1 MHCSP
6 NVQKNKEK
14 KGKFMKKIT
23 KILSVIM
30 AAVMLVA
37 ALCVSAGA
45 ESIEDTAK
53 AIDSG
58 KKVSFTPE
66 VTYWD
71 RKYKDFKVVLSEKGT
86 LRLSITSKAEEINV
100 KVLDSNGNTVE
111 PSDKSASSGTASTWS
126 GSAILRWNSAVEK
139 FSGRLSYKSLEKG
152 TYYVRTWL
160 DYPNDV
166 GKVSISFKYPQKT
179 EEEAADGTI
188 SCLSV
193 SLKKGESLQ
202 LGAVIEGEGAV
213 EWSSTKKA
221 VAAVSSDG
229 KITAKSKGEATIE
242 AKLGKSSVKI
252 KVNVTE

>member
-1 MHCSP
+1 
-6 NVQKNKEK
+6 
-14 KGKFMKKIT
+14 MKKIT

-58 KKVSFTPE
+58 KKVSFTPSA
-66 VTYWD
+66 D
-71 RKYKDFKVVLSEKGT
+71 YKDYKVTLSEKGT
-86 LRLSITSKAEEINV
+86 LKLTITTKAEDVRI
-100 KVLDSNGNTVE
+100 KIIDSNGNIVAL
-111 PSDKSASSGTASTWS
+111 SDKSIST
-126 GSAILRWNSAVEK
+126 GSAFYSYNGYTVMQWNSTMEK
-139 FSGRLSYKSLEKG
+139 FSGKLSYKSLAKG
-152 TYYVRTWL
+152 TYYIRI
-160 DYPNDV
+160 YNYNDAFYDV
-166 GKVSISFKYPQKT
+166 KGKMSVSFKYPQKT

-202 LGAVIEGEGAV
+202 FGAVIEGEGTV
-213 EWSSTKKA
+213 EWSSTKKS

-229 KITAKSKGEATIE
+229 KITAKSKGTATIE

>member
-1 MHCSP
+1 
-6 NVQKNKEK
+6 
-14 KGKFMKKIT
+14 MKKIT

-66 VTYWD
+66 AGTIWGAPSRD
-71 RKYKDFKVVLSEKGT
+71 YKVILSEKGT
-86 LRLSITSKAEEINV
+86 LRLTFNTRSEKTEVEV
-100 KVLDSNGNTVE
+100 MDSNGNRIAL
-111 PSDKSASSGTASTWS
+111 SDSDVTTGWVSSGKITS
-126 GSAILRWNSAVEK
+126 IHWNTNVEK
-139 FSGRLSYKSLEKG
+139 FSGKLYYKSLKKG
-152 TYYVRTWL
+152 TYYVRIRNANSS
-160 DYPNDV
+160 YDV
-166 GKVSISFKYPQKT
+166 NGKLNVSFKYPQKT

>member
-1 MHCSP
+1 M
-6 NVQKNKEK
+6 KN
-14 KGKFMKKIT
+14 IT

-66 VTYWD
+66 AGTIWGAPSRDY
-71 RKYKDFKVVLSEKGT
+71 KVVLSEKGT
-86 LRLSITSKAEEINV
+86 LRLTFNTRSEKTEVEV
-100 KVLDSNGNTVE
+100 MDSNGNRIAL
-111 PSDKSASSGTASTWS
+111 SDSDVTTGWVSSGKITS
-126 GSAILRWNSAVEK
+126 IHWNTNVEK
-139 FSGRLSYKSLEKG
+139 FSGKLYYKSLKKG
-152 TYYVRTWL
+152 TYYVRICNAGSS
-160 DYPNDV
+160 YDV
-166 GKVSISFKYPQKT
+166 NGKLSVSFKYPQKT

-202 LGAVIEGEGAV
+202 FGAVIEGEGTV
-213 EWSSTKKA
+213 EWSSTKKS

-229 KITAKSKGEATIE
+229 KITAKSKGTATIE

>member
-1 MHCSP
+1 
-6 NVQKNKEK
+6 
-14 KGKFMKKIT
+14 MKKIT

-58 KKVSFTPE
+58 KKVSFTP
-66 VTYWD
+66 TS
-71 RKYKDFKVVLSEKGT
+71 RSYKDYKVTLSEKGT
-86 LRLSITSKAEEINV
+86 LKLTVTTKAEKVIV
-100 KVLDSNGNTVE
+100 KVLNSDGNAVELSEKDISTGSAYYSSWYGNTE
-111 PSDKSASSGTASTWS
+111 
-126 GSAILRWNSAVEK
+126 LNWNKTMEK
-139 FSGRLSYKSLEKG
+139 FSGKLSYKSLAKG
-152 TYYVRTWL
+152 TYYIRI
-160 DYPNDV
+160 YNYNDAFYDV
-166 GKVSISFKYPQKT
+166 KGKMSVSFKYPQKT

-202 LGAVIEGEGAV
+202 FGAVIEGEGTV
-213 EWSSTKKA
+213 EWSSTKKS

-229 KITAKSKGEATIE
+229 KITAKSKGTATIE

>member
-1 MHCSP
+1 
-6 NVQKNKEK
+6 
-14 KGKFMKKIT
+14 MKKIT

-66 VTYWD
+66 VSAWSNQ
-71 RKYKDFKVVLSEKGT
+71 YKDYKVVLSEKGT
-86 LRLSITSKAEEINV
+86 LKLSFTSLAKEVNV
-100 KVLDSNGNTVE
+100 LLLDSNGDTVE
-111 PSDKSASSGTASTWS
+111 PSESKASTGSVTFWS
-126 GSAILRWNSAVEK
+126 GKAYLKWNNNVEK
-139 FSGRLSYKSLEKG
+139 FKGSVSYKSLKKG
-152 TYYVRTWL
+152 TYYVRMWVA
-160 DYPNDV
+160 YPYKT
-166 GKVSISFKYPQKT
+166 GKVSVSFKYPQKT
-179 EEEAADGTI
+179 EKEAADGTI

-202 LGAVIEGEGAV
+202 FGAVIEGEGTV
-213 EWSSTKKA
+213 EWSSTKKS

-229 KITAKSKGEATIE
+229 KIMAKSKGTATIE

>member
-1 MHCSP
+1 
-6 NVQKNKEK
+6 
-14 KGKFMKKIT
+14 MKKIT

-58 KKVSFTPE
+58 KKVSFTPSA
-66 VTYWD
+66 D
-71 RKYKDFKVVLSEKGT
+71 YKDYKVTLSEKGT
-86 LRLSITSKAEEINV
+86 LKLTITTKAEDVRI
-100 KVLDSNGNTVE
+100 KIIDSNGNIVAL
-111 PSDKSASSGTASTWS
+111 SDKSIST
-126 GSAILRWNSAVEK
+126 GSAFYSYNGYTVMQWNSTMEK
-139 FSGRLSYKSLEKG
+139 FSGKLSYKSLEKG
-152 TYYVRTWL
+152 TYYIRIW
-160 DYPNDV
+160 NDNFLGRV
-166 GKVSISFKYPQKT
+166 ATVKGKMSVSFKYPQKT

-202 LGAVIEGEGAV
+202 FGAVIEGEGTV
-213 EWSSTKKA
+213 EWSSTKKS

-229 KITAKSKGEATIE
+229 KITAKSKGTATIE